1 MLSQSDDPM
10 SLMALI
16 HEPRAPSPSLSGFN
30 TPISDPPSFRRLDAE
45 TPCTPEMDLTPT
57 QCVLRNVLSID
68 TGGAVEPGGG
78 GGEGQTAGHN
88 QTPSEEQQEHFANS
102 VLKLHEHDG
111 SPGRT
116 EGKGQESDSSVVR
129 SQADDARLQCQSTG
143 GGGGFLEGLFGC
155 LRPVWT
161 MIGKAYSTEH
171 KQDLDGESSS
181 EILFFV

>member
-1 MLSQSDDPM
+1 
-10 SLMALI
+10 MALI

-30 TPISDPPSFRRLDAE
+30 TPLSDPPSFRRLDAD

-57 QCVLRNVLSID
+57 QCVLRNVISID
-68 TGGAVEPGGG
+68 TGEAVEPGGG
-78 GGEGQTAGHN
+78 GGEGQIAGHN
-88 QTPSEEQQEHFANS
+88 QTPSEEQQEHFNNS

-111 SPGRT
+111 SSGRT
-116 EGKGQESDSSVVR
+116 EEKGPELDSSVVR
-129 SQADDARLQCQSTG
+129 SQANDARLQTQSTG

-171 KQDLDGESSS
+171 KHDLDGKSCS
-181 EILFFV
+181 EI